1 MNSVVIY
8 GSHFGNTRKVAEA
21 IAAELASAG
30 PVQLLAADEA
40 PAILAQGTDL
50 LVIGGPIEAF
60 RMTAPVS
67 HLLARLEPQSVSG
80 VAAAAFDTR
89 VGPHWWLPGSAGGGI
104 AKRLEHL
111 GAHVIARPEAFIVA
125 GSVNEAKGQV
135 PALVPGELE
144 RAGAWAASLAAA
156 VQAGSPMPV
165 HIQSPA

>member
-21 IAAELASAG
+21 IAATLASAG
-30 PVQLLAADEA
+30 QVTLLAADDA
-40 PAILAQGTDL
+40 PATLADGTDL

-67 HLLARLEPQSVSG
+67 HLLARLEPRSVAG

-89 VGPHWWLPGSAGGGI
+89 VQPHWWLPGSAAGGI

-111 GAHVIARPEAFIVA
+111 GARLVAPPEAFIVE
-125 GSVNEAKGQV
+125 GRVNEPKGHV

-144 RAGAWAASLAAA
+144 RAGTWAASLAAT
-156 VQAGSPMPV
+156 VQAGRAS
-165 HIQSPA
+165 